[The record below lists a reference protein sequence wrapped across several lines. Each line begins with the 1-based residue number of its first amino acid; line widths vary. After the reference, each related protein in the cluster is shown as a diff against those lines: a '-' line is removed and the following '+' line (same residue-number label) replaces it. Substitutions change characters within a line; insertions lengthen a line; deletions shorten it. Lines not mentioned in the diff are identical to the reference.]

1 MLDFGKFFI
10 IYLTR
15 KGLKAMEELAKLEAQ
30 RGNPEYLETEYGEGG
45 VRGGRSLKGA
55 GAGESFRRQEGAG
68 RGGPGKGR
76 DRRAS
81 NEMCIFLILNI
92 SSLQLI
98 PVNMIAYRA
107 QYGSAN
113 PTAIIAPAIAAT
125 LVSTLVAIAY
135 CKIKDRGGRT
145 V

>member
-1 MLDFGKFFI
+1 
-10 IYLTR
+10 
-15 KGLKAMEELAKLEAQ
+15 MEELAKLEAE

-45 VRGGRSLKGA
+45 VRGGRSLKGS

-92 SSLQLI
+92 TSVSLSKFYYTKSICLYNKIHIKFLPPPAQLCFVI
-98 PVNMIAYRA
+98 
-107 QYGSAN
+107 YGSS
-113 PTAIIAPAIAAT
+113 PFHPETETQSQPC
-125 LVSTLVAIAY
+125 LSR
-135 CKIKDRGGRT
+135 KHR
-145 V
+145 

>member
-1 MLDFGKFFI
+1 MG
-10 IYLTR
+10 LTR

-45 VRGGRSLKGA
+45 VRGGRSLKGS

-98 PVNMIAYRA
+98 PEIGRA
-107 QYGSAN
+107 SCRER
-113 PTAIIAPAIAAT
+113 
-125 LVSTLVAIAY
+125 V
-135 CKIKDRGGRT
+135 
-145 V
+145 